1 MSLVYYFSRTPP
13 CPIDIEYIPGPR
25 YEYLLSLP
33 FYSESIRKFP
43 E

>member
-13 CPIDIEYIPGPR
+13 CPIHIEDTPGPR
-25 YEYLLSLP
+25 SEQLVSLP

-43 E
+43 